1 MTALVLAQHDNA
13 ELAKATLH
21 AVTAAGQ
28 LGGEVHLLVAGRA
41 AAPWPPPPPRSPA
54 SPRCCMSM
62 PPSWRNPVAED
73 LAALIVALAGAYDHL
88 LGASTTPART

>member
-28 LGGEVHLLVAGRA
+28 LGGDVHLLVAG
-41 AAPWPPPPPRSPA
+41 
-54 SPRCCMSM
+54 
-62 PPSWRNPVAED
+62 
-73 LAALIVALAGAYDHL
+73 
-88 LGASTTPART
+88 